1 MAAAATL
8 PGYRAGLI
16 ELAVISRRHDR
27 RGCAAPYAV
36 RRRAV
41 RRRLRRTICRT
52 MVGLPGVAE
61 IADVWAAGLA
71 SPPADDAAVD
81 ALAKQMARSRYIEGL
96 LEETA

>member
-1 MAAAATL
+1 
-8 PGYRAGLI
+8 
-16 ELAVISRRHDR
+16 
-27 RGCAAPYAV
+27 
-36 RRRAV
+36 
-41 RRRLRRTICRT
+41 